1 MRIIRCA
8 FLQWLFLGTLA
19 FSCLGIVIG
28 VVVHLATDVAYY
40 SLILPVILIVSL
52 KITAFGGMY
61 WARNRFARSRDFRP
75 GLLVMVSYLVALAIL
90 VLHYG
95 MKWRLTTVSPSQLFS
110 FPASLFAFASVTVAY
125 LTLRSIYR

>member
-1 MRIIRCA
+1 
-8 FLQWLFLGTLA
+8 
-19 FSCLGIVIG
+19 
-28 VVVHLATDVAYY
+28 VHLATDVAYY

-95 MKWRLTTVSPSQLFS
+95 MKWRLTTVS
-110 FPASLFAFASVTVAY
+110 LFAFASVTVAY